1 MKYFFF
7 REVGVLEAKVEVFR
21 SQVEGRGEKVA
32 LQLEVY
38 TGIYYIYQKISMFII
53 SGHIVTFSTGS
64 AGLRTNSS
72 DSLLNR
78 NSSFGRPSFFNS
90 YNVWLDISF

>member
-38 TGIYYIYQKISMFII
+38 RYILFIPKNI
-53 SGHIVTFSTGS
+53 NVYNIRSHSYVFHWVCWIE
-64 AGLRTNSS
+64 NQ
-72 DSLLNR
+72 LL
-78 NSSFGRPSFFNS
+78 
-90 YNVWLDISF
+90 